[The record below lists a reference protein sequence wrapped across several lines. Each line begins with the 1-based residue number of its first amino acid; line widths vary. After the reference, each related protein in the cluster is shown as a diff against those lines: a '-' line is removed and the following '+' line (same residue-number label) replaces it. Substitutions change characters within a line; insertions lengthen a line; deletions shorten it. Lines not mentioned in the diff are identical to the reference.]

1 MGVEEIAML
10 SYPSMGCE
18 DILVLLYPSL
28 MKFDKYKSK
37 VIKGKLPYKFP
48 FWFLPM
54 DENASNSL
62 KHLHLD
68 SFILRPSSQFFA
80 AFYCLITLLLEYTLL
95 SRDFIS
101 LAFDHTFIMGKE
113 EESNINSTFF
123 SNQQAHLFNLLSA
136 LTPNQCQQLIAA
148 ISMDLATGRTIGL
161 GKQRGGLY
169 YMSLLNTASLSC
181 HVSHTSSLWHQRLGH
196 PSPA

>member
-1 MGVEEIAML
+1 M
-10 SYPSMGCE
+10 
-18 DILVLLYPSL
+18 
-28 MKFDKYKSK
+28 
-37 VIKGKLPYKFP
+37 
-48 FWFLPM
+48 
-54 DENASNSL
+54 
-62 KHLHLD
+62 
-68 SFILRPSSQFFA
+68 
-80 AFYCLITLLLEYTLL
+80 L

-148 ISMDLATGRTIGL
+148 ISVDLATGRTIGL

-169 YMSLLNTASLSC
+169 YMSPLNTPLNTASLSC
-181 HVSHTSSLWHQRLGH
+181 YVSHTSSLWHQRLGH
-196 PSPA
+196 PSPARLKLLSNVLPSDYLFR